1 MQKTKPRLAVVGG
14 GSSDLID
21 VNSRDY
27 AGSYNAL
34 FLASEGVGLV
44 SPNPLVGCVIVSA
57 DGTTVGRGTYIK
69 DSVDHAEVIALEEA
83 GERARGGT
91 AYVSLEPHAHHGKT
105 PPCTE
110 ALINAGIA
118 RVVAPIEDPNPLVSG
133 KGFQALRDA
142 GIEVVTGI
150 LAEKATKL
158 NEKFI
163 CWHRNGRPF
172 VHVKLAMSLDGR
184 ISLGRSISTALSGD
198 DALARV
204 HEMRHEHD
212 AILVGGN
219 TAFVDNPSLTD
230 RSGLLRRRPLA
241 RVILDNRLRI
251 PLDST
256 LASTTEEAPT
266 IVVSNSSEAEK
277 KKALADK
284 GVDVVTADARDLKA
298 VLDAL
303 REREIQSVLVE
314 GGTEV
319 AGAFR
324 DAGLID
330 KVTLMISLRII
341 GGADAPLAFGGRGA
355 RSIEEALPLKD
366 ITVERHGEDIELTGY
381 PQ

>member
-1 MQKTKPRLAVVGG
+1 MDTKFTRRALDLAQK
-14 GSSDLID
+14 
-21 VNSRDY
+21 
-27 AGSYNAL
+27 
-34 FLASEGVGLV
+34 GVGLV

-57 DGTTVGRGTYIK
+57 DGAVVGEGTYTYAG
-69 DSVDHAEVIALEEA
+69 VTHAEVLALEQA
-83 GERARGGT
+83 SSRAKGGT

-105 PPCTE
+105 RPCTE

-118 RVVAPIEDPNPLVSG
+118 RVVAPIDDPNPLVSG

-142 GIEVVTGI
+142 GIDVVTCV
-150 LAEKATKL
+150 LADEATKQ

-163 CWHRNGRPF
+163 CWHKNGRPF

-184 ISLGRSISTALSGD
+184 ISLGRSISTALSGE
-198 DALARV
+198 AAIARV

-230 RSGLLRRRPLA
+230 RSGRPRRRPLA

-251 PLDST
+251 ALDST
-256 LASTTEEAPT
+256 MVQTSRETPT
-266 IVVSNSSEAEK
+266 IVISRSSDTTKIEPLRES
-277 KKALADK
+277 
-284 GVDVVTADARDLKA
+284 GVDLIEQDARDLPG
-298 VLDAL
+298 VLQRL

-330 KVTLMISLRII
+330 KLTLMISPRII
-341 GGADAPLAFGGRGA
+341 GGPDAPHAFGGAGA
-355 RSIEEALPLKD
+355 KGIDEAVPLKD
-366 ITVERHGEDIELTGY
+366 VSVTRHGEDIEVTGY
-381 PQ
+381 F